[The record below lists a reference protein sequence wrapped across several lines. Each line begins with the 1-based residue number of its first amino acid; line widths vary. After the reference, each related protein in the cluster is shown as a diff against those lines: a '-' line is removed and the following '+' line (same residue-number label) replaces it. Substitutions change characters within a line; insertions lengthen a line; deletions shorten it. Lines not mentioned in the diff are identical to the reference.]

1 MDSGRITDDR
11 FGMANV
17 ARRIAAA
24 APDLALAGVYLWCW
38 IEPLAWRKTLVA
50 DLMLVMLVEFL
61 VVHSGPFLGVL
72 VMGDDSS
79 VSRATRLKM
88 LLGLG
93 AVYLLFAGGMSAAF
107 ETWGPVLVFVWLIG
121 AKLYAILLGR
131 APDGAEQTRQMAL
144 WALSVLFYLGAVF
157 ATLFLPVPK
166 FGVTRHGHYYGVPG
180 EGEWVSH
187 PNTVIAAGLL
197 YFGALALVKLLE
209 NPAWWAKWGA
219 AQAAQSRRS
228 SSAASR

>member
-1 MDSGRITDDR
+1 MNDDR
-11 FGMANV
+11 FGMVNMANFV
-17 ARRIAAA
+17 RRLAAA
-24 APDLALAGVYLWCW
+24 APDVALAGAYLWCW
-38 IEPLAWRKTLVA
+38 IDPLAWRKTLVA

-121 AKLYAILLGR
+121 AKLFAILLGR
-131 APDGAEQTRQMAL
+131 AQDGAEQKRQMAL

-157 ATLFLPVPK
+157 ATVLLPVPEL
-166 FGVTRHGHYYGVPG
+166 GITHHGHHYGVPG

-209 NPAWWAKWGA
+209 NPAWWANWGA
-219 AQAAQSRRS
+219 AQAAQSHRS

>member
-1 MDSGRITDDR
+1 MDDDR
-11 FGMANV
+11 FSIL
-17 ARRIAAA
+17 RRLAAA
-24 APDLALAGVYLWCW
+24 APDATLAGIYLWCW
-38 IEPLAWRKTLVA
+38 INPLGWRKTLVA
-50 DLMLVMLVEFL
+50 ELMLVMLVEFL

-121 AKLYAILLGR
+121 AKLFAILLGR
-131 APDGAEQTRQMAL
+131 RQDGAEQTRQMAL
-144 WALSVLFYLGAVF
+144 WGLSVLFYLGAVF
-157 ATLFLPVPK
+157 ATLLLPVPE
-166 FGVTRHGHYYGVPG
+166 FGLTRHGHAYGVPG

-187 PNTVIAAGLL
+187 PQTVIAAGLL

-209 NPAWWAKWGA
+209 NPSWWAQWGN